1 MLKSYTGI
9 FVSWVKELPGQLGR
23 MVCYRRDGKFYPELW
38 ICILFA
44 LLVIPAGMFC
54 PVEYGYENGVVERV
68 MEKVKPD
75 TNAAEILEYL
85 SK

>member
-1 MLKSYTGI
+1 MLKSYSGAFI
-9 FVSWVKELPGQLGR
+9 AWVRELPGQLGK

-44 LLVIPAGMFC
+44 LLVIPAGKYC

-68 MEKVKPD
+68 MNKVKPD
-75 TNAAEILEYL
+75 TNAAEILEML
-85 SK
+85 

>member
-54 PVEYGYENGVVERV
+54 PV
-68 MEKVKPD
+68 
-75 TNAAEILEYL
+75 
-85 SK
+85 